1 MYKISIILALILCS
15 LNSLLCQNDV
25 QSSFVLPQSKG
36 VVYNREYNVDLRLNT
51 NGFTLG
57 LTTGKIKTYYKS
69 STMFFDITLHRDL
82 RENRQ
87 NNKVIFA
94 PTNETSTA
102 FVYGKAN
109 SLYTVKVG
117 KGLKKYWSDKASK
130 RGVMVGYIIEGGLT
144 LGILQPYYLKV
155 AALNENTGQP
165 YLKEIKYGEGND
177 ESYLDNSR
185 IFGRANIF
193 KGIFESKI
201 VPGVHFQSGIHCDFG
216 KYDNFIKA
224 IEVGGMINVFSQPIQ
239 LMVNQPNRP
248 YMLNFYLSLQFGKRS

>member
-1 MYKISIILALILCS
+1 MTS
-15 LNSLLCQNDV
+15 L
-25 QSSFVLPQSKG
+25 SFVNGQNEPKSTFIIPQNKG
-36 VVYNREYNVDLRLNT
+36 VIYNREYNVDLRVNT

-109 SLYTVKVG
+109 NLYTVKVG

-165 YLKEIKYGEGND
+165 YLQEIKYGDGN
-177 ESYLDNSR
+177 EQIYLDNSR
-185 IFGRANIF
+185 IFGRANMF
-193 KGIFESKI
+193 KGIFESKL

-224 IEVGGMINVFSQPIQ
+224 IEVGGMVNVFSQPIQ
-239 LMVNQPNRP
+239 LMVNQPSRP
-248 YMLNFYLSLQFGKRS
+248 FMLNFYLSLQFGKRT

>member
-1 MYKISIILALILCS
+1 VTG
-15 LNSLLCQNDV
+15 QNAV
-25 QSSFVLPQSKG
+25 QPGFILPQEKG
-36 VVYNREYNVDLRLNT
+36 VIYKREHNVDLRLNT

-69 STMFFDITLHRDL
+69 STLFFDITLHRDL

-109 SLYTVKVG
+109 NLYSIKAG
-117 KGLKKYWSDKASK
+117 KGIKRYWSDKASK
-130 RGVMVGYIIEGGLT
+130 RGVMVGYVLEGGLT
-144 LGILQPYYLKV
+144 LGILHPYYLKV

-165 YLKEIKYGEGND
+165 YLKEIKYGDGND

-185 IFGRANIF
+185 IFGRAGLF
-193 KGIFESKI
+193 KGIFESTV
-201 VPGVHFQSGIHCDFG
+201 VPGLHFQSGIHCDFG

-224 IEVGGMINVFSQPIQ
+224 IEVGGMVNVFSQPIK
-239 LMVNQPNRP
+239 LMVNQPGRP
-248 YMLNFYLSLQFGKRS
+248 FMLNFYLSLQFGKRT